1 MSTSIIK
8 TVVEEMVT
16 PFLDSNGFELVD
28 IEYVKE
34 GGHFFLRVFVDKEG
48 GIDIDECGR
57 ISEFLSEQLDD
68 EHDPIKDA
76 YFLEVSS
83 PGAERPLK
91 KPEDIVK
98 AVGKHVYIT
107 TYEPINGFKEFE
119 GLLESFDGELAAVKV
134 GKKVHSIPYVKVAG
148 ARLAIVF

>member
-1 MSTSIIK
+1 MSTSRIK
-8 TVVEEMVT
+8 SVVEEMVT
-16 PFLDSNGFELVD
+16 PFLSSNGFELVD

-34 GGHFFLRVFVDKEG
+34 GSNFFLRVFVDKEG

-57 ISEFLSEQLDD
+57 ISEYLSEQLDKN
-68 EHDPIKDA
+68 DPVSDA

-91 KPEDIVK
+91 KPEDVRK

-107 TYEPINGFKEFE
+107 TYEPIDGSKEFE
-119 GLLESFDGELAAVKV
+119 GQLLSFDGEQVQVKV
-134 GKKVHSIPYVKVAG
+134 GKKEHAIPYAKVAS

>member
-1 MSTSIIK
+1 MNTSKIK
-8 TVVEEMVT
+8 SVVEEMVK
-16 PFLDSNGFELVD
+16 PFLDDNGFELVD

-34 GGHFFLRVFVDKEG
+34 GSSYFLRVFVDKEN
-48 GIDIDECGR
+48 GIDIDECVR
-57 ISEFLSEQLDD
+57 ISEYLSEQLDKN
-68 EHDPIKDA
+68 DPIPGN

-91 KPEDIVK
+91 KPDDVRK

-107 TYEPINGFKEFE
+107 TYEPVNGEKEFE
-119 GLLESFDGELAAVKV
+119 GELLAFDGEQLTIRTGNKEQTV
-134 GKKVHSIPYVKVAG
+134 PYAKVAG

>member
-1 MSTSIIK
+1 MNTSKIK
-8 TVVEEMVT
+8 SVVEEMVL
-16 PFLDSNGFELVD
+16 PFLDDNGFELVD

-34 GGHFFLRVFVDKEG
+34 GSSYFLRVFVDKEN
-48 GIDIDECGR
+48 GIDIDECVR
-57 ISEFLSEQLDD
+57 ISEFLSEQLDQN
-68 EHDPIKDA
+68 DPIPGN

-91 KPEDIVK
+91 KPDDVRK

-107 TYEPINGFKEFE
+107 TYEPVNGEKEFE
-119 GLLESFDGELAAVKV
+119 GELTSFDGEQLTVRV
-134 GKKVHSIPYVKVAG
+134 GKQDQVIPYVKVAG